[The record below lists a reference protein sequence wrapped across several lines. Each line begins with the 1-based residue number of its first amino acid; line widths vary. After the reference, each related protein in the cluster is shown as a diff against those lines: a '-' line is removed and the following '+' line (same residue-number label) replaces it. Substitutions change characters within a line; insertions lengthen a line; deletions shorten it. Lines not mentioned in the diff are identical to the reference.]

1 VEEFPHPTAIVG
13 INHSNLCSINNI
25 PGREKTVYCL
35 LVERAGHPDV
45 HAHHP
50 CQLLHRLG

>member
-1 VEEFPHPTAIVG
+1 MEEFPHPTAIVG